1 MNRSTLTRLLSAAG
15 AVALLASAGAASAQ
29 SMMDRYTYTPQTWTG
44 PYVGAFGGFTKQNG
58 ENDETLR
65 FDRNLDGA
73 YGDQVS
79 LAGTGANAFSPGF
92 CDGSPYGPTAAQG
105 CDGDSMGVQAG
116 VRLGYDYQVGSFVL
130 GAVADLSAV
139 DQEDSVTGFSTTP
152 ASYTFTRT
160 LENMAAIRARL
171 GYAYGPALAY
181 VTGGYAVGKVN
192 NDFSTSNGANT
203 FTARVN
209 DDKAEGYQFGGGLEV
224 ALAPHVTLTG
234 EYLYASLDA
243 GDHVIRVGQGTAP
256 ATNPFILAP
265 NTTGTD
271 MIRSNS
277 KFGVHAFNLG
287 VNYRF

>member
-15 AVALLASAGAASAQ
+15 AAALLASAGAASAQ

-44 PYVGAFGGFTKQNG
+44 AYVGAFGGFTKQNG
-58 ENDETLR
+58 QGDETLR
-65 FDRNLDGA
+65 FDRNLDGI

-79 LAGTGANAFSPGF
+79 LAGTGANAFSPGY
-92 CDGSPYGPTAAQG
+92 CDGNAYGPTAAQG
-105 CDGDSMGVQAG
+105 CDGDSIGVQAG
-116 VRLGYDYQVGSFVL
+116 VRLGYDYQLGNFVV
-130 GAVADLSAV
+130 GAVADLSKV

-152 ASYTFTRT
+152 AYYTFTRT
-160 LENMAAIRARL
+160 LTSMAAVRARV

-181 VTGGYAVGKVN
+181 VTGGYAVGKVD
-192 NDFSTSNGANT
+192 NDFYTSNGANT
-203 FTARVN
+203 FVARVN
-209 DDKAEGYQFGGGLEV
+209 DDKADGYQWGGGVEV

-277 KFGVHAFNLG
+277 KFGVHAFNVG